1 MAPIEKEHSS
11 QGDEI
16 LGKIIQEYLCDL
28 CDQSCTDMDEHI
40 SQDHGDT
47 VGTGLTAAE
56 VACLFKPLTGTLD
69 EEVGEGRKAK
79 QKSKEGAKVGETVAK
94 VGVVEK
100 MVAIKAEGRRGV
112 KRRAARQRRVSEF
125 LTKRPRG
132 EDMDLVME
140 RIEFSDSSEGA
151 GS

>member
-1 MAPIEKEHSS
+1 M
-11 QGDEI
+11 
-16 LGKIIQEYLCDL
+16 
-28 CDQSCTDMDEHI
+28 
-40 SQDHGDT
+40 
-47 VGTGLTAAE
+47 GTGLTAAE

-69 EEVGEGRKAK
+69 EEVGEWRKAK
-79 QKSKEGAKVGETVAK
+79 QKSKEGAKKEVRKRGKSEGLSYRGVTLAKVGETVAK

-100 MVAIKAEGRRGV
+100 MVAERRRGV

>member
-1 MAPIEKEHSS
+1 
-11 QGDEI
+11 
-16 LGKIIQEYLCDL
+16 
-28 CDQSCTDMDEHI
+28 MDEHI
-40 SQDHGDT
+40 GQDHGDT

-79 QKSKEGAKVGETVAK
+79 QKSKEGDKKEVRKRGKSEGLSYRGVTLAKVEETVAK

-100 MVAIKAEGRRGV
+100 MVAIKAKGRRGV

>member
-1 MAPIEKEHSS
+1 MKRGDEEMAPIEKEHSS

-40 SQDHGDT
+40 GQDHGDT

-79 QKSKEGAKVGETVAK
+79 QKSKEGAKKEVRKRGKSEGLSYRGVTLAK

-100 MVAIKAEGRRGV
+100 MLAIKAEGRR
-112 KRRAARQRRVSEF
+112 A
-125 LTKRPRG
+125 
-132 EDMDLVME
+132 
-140 RIEFSDSSEGA
+140 
-151 GS
+151 

>member
-1 MAPIEKEHSS
+1 MLI
-11 QGDEI
+11 
-16 LGKIIQEYLCDL
+16 
-28 CDQSCTDMDEHI
+28 EHI
-40 SQDHGDT
+40 GQDHGDT

-79 QKSKEGAKVGETVAK
+79 QKSKEGTKKEVRKRGKSEALSYRGVTLAKVGETVAK

-100 MVAIKAEGRRGV
+100 MVAERRRGV